1 MKKYFVLLLSFVLA
15 FGLTACSDA
24 ETEKA
29 KSSFEETASI
39 VEKNNE
45 TINKDVKALQ
55 KLTKSK
61 VKPLDDTVL
70 KTARETISQAKQQ
83 IVEVPECPSKK
94 EDIKEANKKLKKKLD
109 YTIDLMGKQCDS
121 ILREE
126 DSIAQRKQV
135 TNPSE
140 SFVLERLNG
149 IPNVSQALAV
159 NEEND
164 VNGMLHKAGGYTSAI
179 FFTSDLVDTAA
190 NYIEDGDSIEKG
202 TDGGGCIE
210 VFETEE
216 DAQKRDTYLSA
227 FDGGGM
233 LCSGSHKVVG
243 TVIIRTSNY
252 LTATQ
257 QNDITT
263 NIMNSLIALK

>member
-1 MKKYFVLLLSFVLA
+1 MKKYFALLLSFVLA

-29 KSSFEETASI
+29 KSSFEKTASI

-61 VKPLDDTVL
+61 VKSLDETVL

-94 EDIKEANKKLKKKLD
+94 EANKKLKKKANKAEIIQAL
-109 YTIDLMGKQCDS
+109 TDS
-121 ILREE
+121 KKAMK

>member
-1 MKKYFVLLLSFVLA
+1 MKKYLALVLSFVMV

-24 ETEKA
+24 ETDKA
-29 KSSFEETASI
+29 KASFEKTVKI
-39 VEKNNE
+39 VEKNNT
-45 TINKDVKALQ
+45 TIKKDVKSLQ

-61 VKPLDDTVL
+61 VKPLDDEVL
-70 KTARETISQAKQQ
+70 KTARQTISDAKQQ
-83 IVEVPECPSKK
+83 IVKVPECPSSK
-94 EDIKEANKKLKKKLD
+94 EDIKKANKKLEAKSDKTEIIQSLE
-109 YTIDLMGKQCDS
+109 DS
-121 ILREE
+121 TKAMK

-149 IPNVSQALAV
+149 IPNVSEPLAV
-159 NEEND
+159 NEDND
-164 VNGMLHKAGGYTSAI
+164 VNGMLHKDGGYTSAI

-190 NYIEDGDSIEKG
+190 NYIEDGDSIAKG

-210 VFETEE
+210 VFKTEE
-216 DAQKRDTYLSA
+216 DAEKRNTYLSA
-227 FDGGGM
+227 FDGAGA

-243 TVIIRTSNY
+243 TVIVRTSNY

-263 NIMNSLIALK
+263 NIINSLTALK